1 MSASIASSR
10 CCDFFIASS
19 SFSFTRSIVFFLVGN
34 GVGGGLLG
42 WQATSGTAHSI
53 NNANFSAAFTATL
66 IAEIVKLQRK
76 IGDVFLDQRHR
87 CLQVVFLVAGD
98 AHARALD

>member
-19 SFSFTRSIVFFLVGN
+19 SFSFTRSIVFSLVGS

-42 WQATSGTAHSI
+42 WQAVSTAVHSSI
-53 NNANFSAAFTATL
+53 NATCTVAFTTKL
-66 IAEIVKLQRK
+66 VAEIVKLQRK
-76 IGDVFLDQRHR
+76 IGDVFFDQRHG
-87 CLQVVFLVAGD
+87 CLQVVFFVASD
-98 AHARALD
+98 AYACALD